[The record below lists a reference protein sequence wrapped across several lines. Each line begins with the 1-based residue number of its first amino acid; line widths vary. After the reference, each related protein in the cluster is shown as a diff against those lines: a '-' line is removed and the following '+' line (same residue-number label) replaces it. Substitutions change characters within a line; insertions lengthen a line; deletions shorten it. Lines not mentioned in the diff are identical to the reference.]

1 MNKTEQLRKTLG
13 RLSDKQATAL
23 AHAVEMQRT
32 LGQEIV
38 PTELVLDGIRSRLR
52 DARPR
57 RVPTLCR
64 LVCAGFEDF
73 LTDRQD
79 EPRIEGLIP
88 RKVIKPWWSAVRH
101 VAGDE
106 VAAFDVKLKNL
117 LAADPPPKL
126 DTFRQQAQQ
135 AAAGWTAAIVS
146 ELAKPNPDP
155 ELRKHLSGYLVDD
168 ARTIAKI
175 LPIAPSLASS
185 MVALTRLLGRLGLM
199 NGARITDLPPPGI
212 KLLKQHYVALTESRG
227 ADARFLAF
235 AVMNRLEKRCQIL
248 RLGRALSWKPND
260 TMVANTEFSA
270 VGSRVIGD
278 LQHLTRQIVVQTAPN
293 SPEPEAEALAR
304 DIVNYMEEA
313 EALLSEFGFRRG
325 SAWGD
330 AILKTRADLA
340 QALSRKFLQRFAN
353 KILDLVPPSDDGR
366 VDPDATPS
374 SRTIDGAQAVRET
387 VTAFGTEVDTRV
399 SALLRILQ
407 SDPTAHA
414 DAIRAQITAVAEP
427 CNLIF
432 DDGRGHVLL
441 RRLGNVLRA
450 RH

>member
-1 MNKTEQLRKTLG
+1 M
-13 RLSDKQATAL
+13 
-23 AHAVEMQRT
+23 
-32 LGQEIV
+32 
-38 PTELVLDGIRSRLR
+38 
-52 DARPR
+52 
-57 RVPTLCR
+57 
-64 LVCAGFEDF
+64 
-73 LTDRQD
+73 
-79 EPRIEGLIP
+79 
-88 RKVIKPWWSAVRH
+88 
-101 VAGDE
+101 
-106 VAAFDVKLKNL
+106 
-117 LAADPPPKL
+117 
-126 DTFRQQAQQ
+126 
-135 AAAGWTAAIVS
+135 
-146 ELAKPNPDP
+146 
-155 ELRKHLSGYLVDD
+155 
-168 ARTIAKI
+168 
-175 LPIAPSLASS
+175 
-185 MVALTRLLGRLGLM
+185 
-199 NGARITDLPPPGI
+199 
-212 KLLKQHYVALTESRG
+212 KQHYVALTESRG

-278 LQHLTRQIVVQTAPN
+278 LQHLTRQIVVQTTPN

-374 SRTIDGAQAVRET
+374 SRTIDGALAAARLLQLLSQRGQRHGFAQAVRET

-407 SDPTAHA
+407 SDPATHA

-427 CNLIF
+427 CNLVF
-432 DDGRGHVLL
+432 DDGRGQVLL